1 MREKRRGLEV
11 QFLDS
16 IDSEISPEELN
27 KQLHNAFSSD
37 DASTQ
42 DFIDSVFKPS
52 ENSKYDINLR
62 ELSHDKFNRDEFS
75 IWKRDPKP
83 IKDMRPARRGKKA
96 GPPQR
101 AYWLKN
107 MWIRIFARFNPQNK
121 KIDGWQHAA
130 RK

>member
-1 MREKRRGLEV
+1 MRKKQRGLEV

-62 ELSHDKFNRDEFS
+62 ELSREKFNRDEFS
-75 IWKRDPKP
+75 ISRNNPKAP
-83 IKDMRPARRGKKA
+83 KDMRPTRQKRKA
-96 GPPQR
+96 DSPQGV
-101 AYWLKN
+101 YWLKN
-107 MWIRIFARFNPQNK
+107 IWLRILARFSPRNK
-121 KIDGWQHAA
+121 KIDGWQHAT

>member
-1 MREKRRGLEV
+1 MRKKRRGLEV

-16 IDSEISPEELN
+16 IDSEMSPEELN
-27 KQLHNAFSSD
+27 KQLHTAFSSD
-37 DASTQ
+37 GASTQ

-62 ELSHDKFNRDEFS
+62 ELSRNKFNLDELS
-75 IWKRDPKP
+75 ALKRDPKP

-96 GPPQR
+96 DSPQR
-101 AYWLKN
+101 AHWLKKI
-107 MWIRIFARFNPQNK
+107 WIRIFARFSPQNK

>member
-1 MREKRRGLEV
+1 MRKKRRGLEV

-16 IDSEISPEELN
+16 IDSEMSPEELN
-27 KQLHNAFSSD
+27 KQLHTAFSSD
-37 DASTQ
+37 GASTQ

-62 ELSHDKFNRDEFS
+62 ELSRKKFILDEFS
-75 IWKRDPKP
+75 VLKRDQKP
-83 IKDMRPARRGKKA
+83 IKDMRPAKRGKKA
-96 GPPQR
+96 DSPQR
-101 AYWLKN
+101 ADWLKN
-107 MWIRIFARFNPQNK
+107 IWIRIFARFRPQNK

>member
-1 MREKRRGLEV
+1 MREKRRGLDV

-16 IDSEISPEELN
+16 TDSEISPEELN

-62 ELSHDKFNRDEFS
+62 ELSHDKFNRDGFS
-75 IWKRDPKP
+75 IWKKDPKP

-96 GPPQR
+96 GSPQR
-101 AYWLKN
+101 AYWLKT
-107 MWIRIFARFNPQNK
+107 MWIRIFARFSPQNK